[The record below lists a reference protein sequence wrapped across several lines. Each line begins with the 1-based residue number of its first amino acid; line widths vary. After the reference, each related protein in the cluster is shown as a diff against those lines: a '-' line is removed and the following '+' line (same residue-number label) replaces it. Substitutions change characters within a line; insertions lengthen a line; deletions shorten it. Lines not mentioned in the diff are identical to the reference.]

1 MGRAKLSMELIQKE
15 KTRITTF
22 KKRKQGLIRKM
33 HEFTTLCDVPAC
45 MIIYGP
51 KQETGG
57 PSSEPEIWPQ
67 DREQVRRI
75 IEGYKTRNKDSGNK
89 SYGLHDFFSDR
100 SRKIEEELTKL
111 RQKNIKLKYLRGLE
125 SMERESEASLRDLVA
140 ILRNKAEYVQSRI
153 DLLKRNKQGL
163 MMDINMQMSCYYNN
177 NNTNN
182 NAHHARLA
190 HDHNQSHVKMEVSN
204 DNNNNNI
211 YYPAID
217 HRQNSSMMMLLM
229 NDINYSDHTYDQQ
242 QVFHEPMA
250 TGWAGPLD
258 PSMICQSSGLM
269 ARYYGQAVPV
279 PMPALPSVY
288 HLHDQ
293 DGSDGSEYQMNFDN
307 IGRYYG

>member
-33 HEFTTLCDVPAC
+33 HEFATLCDVPAC

-51 KQETGG
+51 KQETGS
-57 PSSEPEIWPQ
+57 PSPEPEIWPQ

-75 IEGYKTRNKDSGNK
+75 IEGYKIRNKDSGNK
-89 SYGLHDFFSDR
+89 SYGLHDFFIDR
-100 SRKIEEELTKL
+100 NRKIEEELTKL
-111 RQKNIKLKYLRGLE
+111 RQKNIKAKYLTGLE
-125 SMERESEASLRDLVA
+125 SMEQESEASLRDLAVC
-140 ILRNKAEYVQSRI
+140 LRYKSEYVKSRI

-163 MMDINMQMSCYYNN
+163 IMDINMQMSCYYNN
-177 NNTNN
+177 NNNN
-182 NAHHARLA
+182 
-190 HDHNQSHVKMEVSN
+190 
-204 DNNNNNI
+204 NNNNNI
-211 YYPAID
+211 YYPLID
-217 HRQNSSMMMLLM
+217 HRQNNSMMMLLM
-229 NDINYSDHTYDQQ
+229 NDINYNDHTYDQQ

-250 TGWAGPLD
+250 AGWAGPLD
-258 PSMICQSSGLM
+258 PNMIRQSSGLM
-269 ARYYGQAVPV
+269 ARYYGPTMTV

-293 DGSDGSEYQMNFDN
+293 ESTDGSEYHMNFDN

>member
-1 MGRAKLSMELIQKE
+1 MGRAKLSMKLIQKE

-57 PSSEPEIWPQ
+57 PPSEPEIWPQ

-75 IEGYKTRNKDSGNK
+75 IESYKIRNKDSGNK

-100 SRKIEEELTKL
+100 NRKIEEDLTKL
-111 RQKNIKLKYLRGLE
+111 RQKNIKAKYLRGLE
-125 SMERESEASLRDLVA
+125 SMEHESEASLRDFA
-140 ILRNKAEYVQSRI
+140 AGLRNKAEYVQSRI

-163 MMDINMQMSCYYNN
+163 MMDINMQMSCYYNDN
-177 NNTNN
+177 PN
-182 NAHHARLA
+182 NAHAKLA
-190 HDHNQSHVKMEVSN
+190 HDHNHSHVKIEAS
-204 DNNNNNI
+204 DDKNNNI

-217 HRQNSSMMMLLM
+217 HCANNSMMMLMM
-229 NDINYSDHTYDQQ
+229 NDINYNDHIYDQH

-250 TGWAGPLD
+250 AGWAGPLD
-258 PSMICQSSGLM
+258 PNMICRSSGLM
-269 ARYYGQAVPV
+269 GRYYGPAVPV

-293 DGSDGSEYQMNFDN
+293 DGSDGYEYQMNFDN
-307 IGRYYG
+307 IRRYYG